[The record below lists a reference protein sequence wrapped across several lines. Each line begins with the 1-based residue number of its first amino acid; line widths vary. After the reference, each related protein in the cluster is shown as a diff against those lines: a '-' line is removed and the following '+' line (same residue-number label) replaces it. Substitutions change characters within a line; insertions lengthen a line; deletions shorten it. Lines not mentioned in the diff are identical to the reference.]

1 MSLIASIPEILL
13 FVGASASPFY
23 LSWRK
28 LQARK
33 SLMLD
38 APDKTAKALDFQ
50 LLYGYNEHSL
60 VGISGEKKF
69 WFDDAG
75 KGAISYIEHGNVR
88 LVTGEPLA
96 KAENLAAITGEFVEK
111 ARAEKKIAAFLPVTE
126 RFARLV
132 RTPDLDIVKV
142 GAAPYF
148 DLQKW
153 NPRGNKAKHL
163 RAALNQAAKSGVT
176 VTQITELKSEFCG
189 EVDALCE
196 NWLASRQA
204 GVKFGW
210 LFELNPFEHAE
221 CKKFFAARDESGK
234 LVGML
239 AASPMAA
246 REGWYLEDVLR
257 RSDAP
262 KGTAETLVAE
272 TLRILAAEGA
282 KLATLGTI
290 PLAENG
296 ADGFQTDRNF
306 LAKKCLRFARQH
318 LHLIYNFDGLRRF
331 KSKFVPCWWESE
343 YVVVQKGLF
352 VAPRV
357 ANAFFKAVIPGG
369 ILSLIRR
376 KPRF

>member
-1 MSLIASIPEILL
+1 MSLIVTIPEILL
-13 FVGASASPFY
+13 FVSASASPFY

-28 LQARK
+28 SQVRE
-33 SLMLD
+33 SFT
-38 APDKTAKALDFQ
+38 PDTSDISAKALDFQ

-60 VGISGEKKF
+60 VSISGGNKF

-75 KGAISYIEHGNVR
+75 KGAISYVEHGNVR

-96 KAENLAAITGEFVEK
+96 AAKNLDEITGKFIEK
-111 ARAEKKIAAFLPVTE
+111 ARAEKKIAAFMPVTE

-132 RTPDLDIVKV
+132 RTPDLEVIKV

-176 VTQITELKSEFCG
+176 VTRISELKSGFCG
-189 EVDALCE
+189 EVGTLCE

-210 LFELNPFEHAE
+210 LFELDPFEHAE

-257 RSDAP
+257 RTDAP
-262 KGTAETLVAE
+262 KGTAEILVAE
-272 TLRILAAEGA
+272 TLRILASEGA
-282 KLATLGTI
+282 KLATLGTV

-296 ADGFQTDRNF
+296 ADRFQTDSNF
-306 LAKKCLRFARQH
+306 LTKKCLRFARQN
-318 LHLIYNFDGLRRF
+318 LHSIYNFDGLRRF

-352 VAPRV
+352 VAPKV
-357 ANAFFKAVIPGG
+357 ANAFFKAIIPGG
-369 ILSLIRR
+369 ILSLVRR
-376 KPRF
+376 QP

>member
-1 MSLIASIPEILL
+1 MSLIFAIPEILF
-13 FVGASASPFY
+13 FVGAGAGPFY

-28 LQARK
+28 ARTRK
-33 SLMLD
+33 NLTLT
-38 APDKTAKALDFQ
+38 APDKSAKALNFQ
-50 LLYGYNEHSL
+50 TLYGYSEHSL
-60 VGISGEKKF
+60 VGISGGKKF

-75 KGAISYIEHGNVR
+75 KGAISYVEHGNVR

-96 KAENLAAITGEFVEK
+96 AAENLAGITGEFVKK
-111 ARAEKKIAAFLPVTE
+111 ARTEKKIAAFMPVTE
-126 RFARLV
+126 RFARLA
-132 RTPDLDIVKV
+132 RTPDLDIIKV
-142 GAAPYF
+142 GSAPYF

-163 RAALNQAAKSGVT
+163 RAALNQAKKSGVS
-176 VTQITELKSEFCG
+176 VTQITELKSEFCS
-189 EVDALCE
+189 EVGALCE

-257 RSDAP
+257 RTDAP
-262 KGTAETLVAE
+262 KGTAEMLVAE

-296 ADGFQTDRNF
+296 ADAFQTDRNF
-306 LAKKCLRFARQH
+306 LTKKCLHIARRN
-318 LHLIYNFDGLRRF
+318 LRLIYNFDGLRRF

-357 ANAFFKAVIPGG
+357 ANAFLKAVIPGG

-376 KPRF
+376 KS